1 MIRCYDP
8 PLRFYLFVAAI
19 ACGIAFIACGQRGPL
34 AVMPEPSIYATT
46 ERVTLAINEAAGER
60 IVAIGVEPGS
70 TVWIYGDCGHQRWNE
85 IHAAPSCEKD
95 PEAQAVVL
103 VHEIGHALMGPEH
116 SADRESVMFAK
127 YHARPLDDA
136 ARSLVE
142 ELRR

>member
-1 MIRCYDP
+1 MRALISM
-8 PLRFYLFVAAI
+8 LVLA
-19 ACGIAFIACGQRGPL
+19 ACGPRGPL

-46 ERVTLAINEAAGER
+46 ERVTIAINEAAGEQ

-85 IHAAPSCEKD
+85 IHAAPSCSKD
-95 PEAQAVVL
+95 HDAQAVVL